1 MFANLNHSAKHIQGK
16 LYFKTNKKPYLQNT
30 FDIHGISIHINS
42 LTKKKKEKS
51 VPQYWYEEKHFRDT
65 KNNFIVIG
73 LSNAFLYWKYDNRCN
88 DGNENMTV

>member
-1 MFANLNHSAKHIQGK
+1 MISGTDSAKHIQGK

-51 VPQYWYEEKHFRDT
+51 VPQY
-65 KNNFIVIG
+65 
-73 LSNAFLYWKYDNRCN
+73 
-88 DGNENMTV
+88 